1 MSDGKM
7 LKSRLKH
14 KVGKGVCVNDATI
27 MLYWWVFFR
36 MKIWVHCYS
45 NLFLSYLYVPLIFR
59 TLDTILV
66 SNKF

>member
-14 KVGKGVCVNDATI
+14 KVGKGVCVNDATN

-36 MKIWVHCYS
+36 MKI
-45 NLFLSYLYVPLIFR
+45 
-59 TLDTILV
+59 
-66 SNKF
+66 